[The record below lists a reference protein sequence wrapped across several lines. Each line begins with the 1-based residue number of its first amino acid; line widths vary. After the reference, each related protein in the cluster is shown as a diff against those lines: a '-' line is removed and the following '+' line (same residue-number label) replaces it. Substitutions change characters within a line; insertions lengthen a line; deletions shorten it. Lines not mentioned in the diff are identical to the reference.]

1 MRWLAFFV
9 AVAICVVSANSSL
22 AVEKKVATT
31 IASSTPTSSVSS
43 TATTTIEV
51 PSWFGQA
58 YAWVMERGGNRL
70 GQAKNI
76 GVWLMEQGQSLLD
89 QQAAIR
95 AVAVERFKEFQ
106 DWLQKYLGWGK
117 ATTPTVPAE

>member
-1 MRWLAFFV
+1 MRGFAFFV
-9 AVAICVVSANSSL
+9 AVAICVVSANSGL

-31 IASSTPTSSVSS
+31 TASSTSVSS